1 MKSILVVED
10 SKFLRVAIERMLLKS
25 GYKVV
30 TAGDGEEALRV
41 GKSSA
46 PDLILLDMMLP
57 KLSGPEVLQALKKD
71 PTTAKVPVVVLSG
84 LSQKN
89 EEKLKA
95 GGAAAYIEESG
106 LDAAHGAQLL
116 ELVRQNLS

>member
-57 KLSGPEVLQALKKD
+57 KLSGSEVLQALKKD
-71 PTTAKVPVVVLSG
+71 PTTAKVPVVELSA
-84 LSQKN
+84 LSRR
-89 EEKLKA
+89 
-95 GGAAAYIEESG
+95 
-106 LDAAHGAQLL
+106 
-116 ELVRQNLS
+116 VR